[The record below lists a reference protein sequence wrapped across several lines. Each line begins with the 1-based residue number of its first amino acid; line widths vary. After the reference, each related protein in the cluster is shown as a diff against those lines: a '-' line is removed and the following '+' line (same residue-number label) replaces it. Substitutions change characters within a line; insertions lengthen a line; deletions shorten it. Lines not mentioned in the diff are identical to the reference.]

1 MRRYLSVDCGGTKT
15 AFLLCR
21 ETGELEAACTLGP
34 GNYMVNGID
43 HVLSVLKD
51 GILQICCQAAIAQS
65 EITHSFIAI
74 AGFKDIP
81 ADVPVLT
88 RLVRETFPRMSI
100 TLGNDTE
107 NALAGSLL
115 GKQGIHVIAG
125 TGSIGLG
132 FDKDSYYVRSGGWHH
147 LFGGD
152 EGSGYWIGCQLIRH
166 FTMQADGREEKTM
179 MFDYILEKYG
189 LACPEE
195 ILRLVINEWK
205 GERDKIIYVKR
216 CI

>member
-74 AGFKDIP
+74 AGFKIYRRMCRCLP
-81 ADVPVLT
+81 ALYGKRFRGCRSLSGTIRKMHWQDLFSEN
-88 RLVRETFPRMSI
+88 RESM
-100 TLGNDTE
+100 
-107 NALAGSLL
+107 
-115 GKQGIHVIAG
+115 
-125 TGSIGLG
+125 
-132 FDKDSYYVRSGGWHH
+132 
-147 LFGGD
+147 
-152 EGSGYWIGCQLIRH
+152 
-166 FTMQADGREEKTM
+166 
-179 MFDYILEKYG
+179 
-189 LACPEE
+189 
-195 ILRLVINEWK
+195 
-205 GERDKIIYVKR
+205 
-216 CI
+216 

>member
-132 FDKDSYYVRSGGWHH
+132 FESQGMKQ
-147 LFGGD
+147 F
-152 EGSGYWIGCQLIRH
+152 
-166 FTMQADGREEKTM
+166 MA
-179 MFDYILEKYG
+179 
-189 LACPEE
+189 
-195 ILRLVINEWK
+195 N
-205 GERDKIIYVKR
+205 
-216 CI
+216 

>member
-88 RLVRETFPRMSI
+88 RLVRETFPRM
-100 TLGNDTE
+100 
-107 NALAGSLL
+107 
-115 GKQGIHVIAG
+115 
-125 TGSIGLG
+125 
-132 FDKDSYYVRSGGWHH
+132 
-147 LFGGD
+147 
-152 EGSGYWIGCQLIRH
+152 
-166 FTMQADGREEKTM
+166 
-179 MFDYILEKYG
+179 
-189 LACPEE
+189 
-195 ILRLVINEWK
+195 
-205 GERDKIIYVKR
+205 
-216 CI
+216 